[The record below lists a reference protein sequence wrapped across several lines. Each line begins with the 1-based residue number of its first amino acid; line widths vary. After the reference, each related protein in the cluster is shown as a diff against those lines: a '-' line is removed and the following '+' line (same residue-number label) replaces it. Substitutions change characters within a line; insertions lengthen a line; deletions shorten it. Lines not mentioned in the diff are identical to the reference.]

1 MASRQTSSTPRVVA
15 LLLLGVIALLFWL
28 SGCAS
33 TPRHF
38 STAPILW
45 TDDDRRPFP
54 KNPGSTWSPLYWDGA
69 DHMLF
74 RPVSHAFLLET
85 PREAVNVNAFDE
97 VPDSSWYSNRLS
109 RHRMSTEEIARGAC
123 TRGSPEPDLPWTVVG
138 AKMDGNNPGFRIRT
152 ASGVV
157 YVVKFDSPDQW
168 ERASAADVVGSRLY
182 YAAGLQVPC
191 NRVVY
196 FRPEA
201 LQMPDRPLKGPDGKP
216 LDRAAVQGMVAALP
230 RESDGTLRALASEF
244 LPGKPIGPW
253 EYSGTWGEDP
263 NDVVP
268 HEDRREIRGSRL
280 LAAWIQH
287 HDARAQNTLA
297 MWSEDG
303 GGRGHVEHYVIDWGD
318 TLGGLTQWDSI
329 SRRVGYAYYIDF
341 EYMAADF
348 FTFGAIERPWE
359 RAHFGPAGKTL
370 GYFDDAEFDA
380 EHWHVG
386 YPNPAFSAMQE
397 TDGAWMARIIAR
409 FDDAAIAAVVREGR
423 LSSPV
428 VRSEL
433 ERILRGRRDKILQRY
448 LLRLSSLTDVH
459 MEDRVLCAR
468 DRAEATGLG
477 PAPAPSAR
485 IWFSGTT
492 AAGLR
497 MERRPDGQLCTTV
510 PALAPAQWIL
520 DLSTGRPGQE
530 PLRVHLQDGPD
541 PRVVGIE
548 RPDASAVAL

>member
-468 DRAEATGLG
+468 DRAEETGLG